1 MNKYLDLF
9 LTFSKIGAFTFGGGY
24 AMIPLIEQEVVEK
37 KQWIKAE
44 DVIDII
50 AISESTPGVLA
61 VNCATYIGYKIGG
74 FFGSLLATLGVVLPS
89 FFIILAIS
97 IFLNAFQENQYIQNF
112 LIGVKAGVV
121 VLLFKAV
128 VKLGKACKNDKFG
141 YILAALGFVVAVL
154 FDIPVILML
163 LTGAL
168 IGIIYGIIKK
178 TKNKEVGDNHA

>member
-37 KQWIKAE
+37 KQWIKGE

-61 VNCATYIGYKIGG
+61 VNCATYIGYRIGG

-97 IFLNAFQENQYIQNF
+97 LFLNAFQENQFIQNF

-128 VKLGKACKNDKFG
+128 VKLGKAIKKDIFG
-141 YILAALGFVVAVL
+141 YVLAILGFIISVL

-163 LTGAL
+163 LSGAF
-168 IGIIYGIIKK
+168 IGIIYGVIRK
-178 TKNKEVGDNHA
+178 TKKISDGDNYA

>member
-37 KQWIKAE
+37 KEWIKSE

-61 VNCATYIGYKIGG
+61 VNWATYIGYKIGG

-89 FFIILAIS
+89 FFIILLIS
-97 IFLNAFQENQYIQNF
+97 MFLNAFQENQFIQNF

-128 VKLGKACKNDKFG
+128 TKLGKAVKKDIFG
-141 YILAALGFVVAVL
+141 YVLAVLGFIVAVL
-154 FDIPVILML
+154 FDIPVIIML
-163 LTGAL
+163 LIGAL
-168 IGIIYGIIKK
+168 IGILYGIIRK
-178 TKNKEVGDNHA
+178 TKKQEKGDNHA